1 MLELMFCAT
10 FTILPDY
17 LYRRYAQGK
26 RFGREITFFSVWF
39 ELRWGIVSCLLLT
52 VSLIT
57 MIFYFHPATSNV
69 TAFFR
74 TIPLLPEASG
84 RVAEV
89 HVPVGF
95 GARVEK
101 GDLIFKL
108 DSTRQEAAVETARR
122 KIAEIDAEFVAA
134 QADLQRVE
142 GQIQEARSNLRQA
155 VDELETKR
163 ELVRRNANVVSQ
175 REIERLE
182 VLVTGREGSLQ
193 VATASKRSAEIKLAT
208 LLPAEKASAEATLAE
223 AQVELSKTF
232 VRAGVAG
239 RIEQFAL
246 RVGDVVNPMMRSA
259 GVLIPDGAGRGV
271 LQASFNQIEAQVMK
285 VGMVAEAT
293 CISKPWTIIPMVVTN
308 VQDFIA
314 AGQFRGGELLV
325 EGASVVKPGTI
336 LAFMEPLY
344 PGGLDGVTPG
354 SSCIANA
361 YTSNHDIIAAKETSA
376 LKGFALH
383 VVDATGLV
391 HALLL
396 RIQAFMLPV
405 TTLVFSGH

>member
-1 MLELMFCAT
+1 MFELMFCAA

-17 LYRRYAQGK
+17 LYRRYRQGK

-39 ELRWGIVSCLLLT
+39 ELRWGIVSCVILT

-57 MIFYFHPATSNV
+57 MIFYFHPSTSSV

-74 TIPLLPEASG
+74 TVPILPEASG

-89 HVPVGF
+89 NVGVS
-95 GARVEK
+95 ARVEK
-101 GDLIFKL
+101 GDVIFRL
-108 DSTRQEAAVETARR
+108 DSSRQEAAAETARR
-122 KIAEIDAEFVAA
+122 KIAEIDSAFVAA
-134 QADLQRVE
+134 RAELQRVD
-142 GQIQEARSNLRQA
+142 GQLQEASSSLKQT

-163 ELVRRNANVVSQ
+163 ELVRRNANVVAQ

-182 VLVTGREGSLQ
+182 VMVSGREGGLQ
-193 VATASKRSAEIKLAT
+193 AATAAKRSAEIKLST

-223 AQVELSKTF
+223 AQVELNKTV

-239 RIEQFAL
+239 RVEQFTL
-246 RVGDVVNPMMRSA
+246 RVGDVVNPMIRSA
-259 GVLIPDGAGRGV
+259 GVLIPEEAGRAV
-271 LQASFNQIEAQVMK
+271 LLASFNQIEAQVMK

-293 CISKPWTIIPMVVTN
+293 CISRPWKIIPLVVTN

-314 AGQFRGGELLV
+314 AGQFRGGEVLV
-325 EGASVVKPGTI
+325 EGASVTRPGTI
-336 LAFMEPLY
+336 LTFLAPLY

-354 SSCIANA
+354 SSCVANA
-361 YTSNHDIIAAKETSA
+361 YTSNHDIIVAKETSA

-383 VVDATGLV
+383 IVDAVGLI

-396 RIQAFMLPV
+396 RIQAFVLPV
-405 TTLVFSGH
+405 TTLVLSGH

>member
-1 MLELMFCAT
+1 MFELLFCAT

-17 LYRRYAQGK
+17 LYRRYRQGK

-39 ELRWGIVSCLLLT
+39 ELRWGIVSCLVLT

-57 MIFYFHPATSNV
+57 MIFYFHPATSSV
-69 TAFFR
+69 TVFFR
-74 TIPLLPEASG
+74 TVPILPEGSG

-89 HVPVGF
+89 YVGLS
-95 GARVEK
+95 ARVEK
-101 GDLIFKL
+101 GALLFRL
-108 DSTRQEAAVETARR
+108 DSSRQMAAAETARR
-122 KIAEIDAEFVAA
+122 KIAEIDADLVAA
-134 QADLQRVE
+134 QADLQKVE
-142 GQIQEARSNLRQA
+142 GQLQEARSNLKQT

-163 ELVRRNANVVSQ
+163 ELVRRNANVVAQ
-175 REIERLE
+175 REIEGLE
-182 VLVTGREGSLQ
+182 VMVSGREGALQ
-193 VATASKRSAEIKLAT
+193 AATASKRSVEIKLST
-208 LLPAEKASAEATLAE
+208 VLPAEKASAEATLAE
-223 AQVELSKTF
+223 AQVELGKTD

-239 RIEQFAL
+239 RVEQFAL
-246 RVGDVVNPMMRSA
+246 RVGDVVNPLMRPA

-293 CISKPWTIIPMVVTN
+293 CISRPWKIIPMVVTN

-325 EGASVVKPGTI
+325 EGANVVRPGTI

-344 PGGLDGVTPG
+344 PGGLEGVTPG
-354 SSCIANA
+354 SSCVANA
-361 YTSNHDIIAAKETSA
+361 YTSNHDVIAAKETGA
-376 LKGFALH
+376 LKGIALH
-383 VVDATGLV
+383 VVDAVGLV

-396 RIQAFMLPV
+396 RIQAFVLPV